1 MAKFGKMSAIVSGL
15 EATDE
20 NNDFR
25 MSDHYGNKLKSA
37 NDKADQN
44 LLDPVSIIWIWIIL

>member
-37 NDKADQN
+37 NDNADQN
-44 LLDPVSIIWIWIIL
+44 LLDPVSIIWIWIVL